1 MTADAALE
9 RVRAYWTAQ
18 LGFDP
23 DRANGVLIA
32 RPEGTLTG
40 YNGVYVFRHGY
51 SCIVSP
57 PAEYR
62 ALLRDALAG
71 STPDAAF
78 NTSTLTAA
86 LGGAAGEVVGPAW
99 IGVADEEDF
108 RPPEGLP
115 HVRPLQASD
124 RPALLALRDAA
135 GPHDWDVSAIEPE
148 RAPIFGVFERDALLA
163 ASSYE
168 PWGEHARAVG
178 VVTHPRHRHHGYGRA
193 VATAATA
200 HALKQ
205 GFVML
210 WQTLESNTPSMAIAR
225 TLGYQPYARTIAI
238 RLRS

>member
-51 SCIVSP
+51 SCIISP

-62 ALLRDALAG
+62 VALRDALAR
-71 STPDAAF
+71 SSPDAAF
-78 NTSTLTAA
+78 NISTVTAA
-86 LGGAAGEVVGPAW
+86 LGSAAGEVVGPAW

-108 RPPEGLP
+108 RPAEGA
-115 HVRPLQASD
+115 HARALQASD
-124 RPALLALRDAA
+124 RPAVLALRDAA

-168 PWGEHARAVG
+168 SWGEHVRAVG
-178 VVTHPRHRHHGYGRA
+178 VVTHPRHRGHGYGRA

-200 HALKQ
+200 HGLKQ
-205 GFVML
+205 RFVML
-210 WQTLESNTPSMAIAR
+210 WQTLESNAPSMAIAR
-225 TLGYQPYARTIAI
+225 TRGFQPYARTIAI